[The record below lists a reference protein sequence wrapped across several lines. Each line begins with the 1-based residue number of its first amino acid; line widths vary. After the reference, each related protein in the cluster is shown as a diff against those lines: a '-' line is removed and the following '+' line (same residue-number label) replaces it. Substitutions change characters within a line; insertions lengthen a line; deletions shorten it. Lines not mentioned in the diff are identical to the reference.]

1 MNTSMLSNQAKASN
15 HAILQQSGEV
25 MNQQVLRD
33 QNQQYQGTG
42 GISQENRS
50 YGFSPAFQD
59 TRTGTI
65 YLSRFANGRVAPIH
79 MLDGLPE
86 TLITRRTASGHV
98 SKTLES
104 VIAGFVCDGLFYTRE
119 QAAKAVNASQAETS
133 EE

>member
-1 MNTSMLSNQAKASN
+1 MNTPMLSNQSEALPSA
-15 HAILQQSGEV
+15 V
-25 MNQQVLRD
+25 RQQVRESLSEHVLKE
-33 QNQQYQGTG
+33 QNQQYRGTG
-42 GISQENRS
+42 GVSQGNHS
-50 YGFSPAFQD
+50 HGFLPAFQD

-79 MLDGLPE
+79 ILDGLPE

-119 QAAKAVNASQAETS
+119 QAAKAVNTV
-133 EE
+133 